1 MDFDNLKTVV
11 INQLKD
17 LTPINS
23 LKVQNHLYGCF
34 IIMEDIAQASIDL
47 SDTVLYNSK
56 YSFDINKQFSE
67 IGIRYGF
74 VMDTKLILD
83 DFNKE
88 YKDIWIQYFK
98 DIDLERDIERVD
110 TIEDCLIQV
119 VQDYTRKEDAFFL
132 NATNTGSLTQEWVD
146 KVLKLLNPPQEQE
159 EVIIKTHI
167 STASIEKPTKKRFAN
182 TRRVHTKPVAPKK
195 SLAKTRRHIK

>member
-1 MDFDNLKTVV
+1 MDFDNLKTAV

-34 IIMEDIAQASIDL
+34 IIMEDIAQSSLDL
-47 SDTVLYNSK
+47 SGTVLSNLK
-56 YSFDINKQFSE
+56 YSFDSDKQFSE

-74 VMDTKLILD
+74 IMDTKLIFD

-98 DIDLERDIERVD
+98 DIDLERNIERVD
-110 TIEDCLIQV
+110 AIEDCLFQV
-119 VQDYTRKEDAFFL
+119 VQDYIGAEESFIL
-132 NATNTGSLTQEWVD
+132 NATNTGSLTQDWVD

-167 STASIEKPTKKRFAN
+167 SAASIEKPTKKRFSN
-182 TRRVHTKPVAPKK
+182 TRRVHSKPNTPKK